1 MNKIASAFLIF
12 ALFFGYQ
19 QAASPNTDPSPTAV
33 KLELRNDHH
42 LIGGH

>member
-1 MNKIASAFLIF
+1 MRKIASAFLVF

-19 QAASPNTDPSPTAV
+19 QAALSGADSSPTVA
-33 KLELRNDHH
+33 KGDLRGDHH

>member
-1 MNKIASAFLIF
+1 MNKIASAFLVI

-19 QAASPNTDPSPTAV
+19 QAASPDTDSSSTAV
-33 KLELRNDHH
+33 KLELRSDHH